1 MEKEP
6 KCIEHMLV
14 RESVCNPWNAINVPV
29 CFSST
34 YEFDSLTDA
43 ELTFSGM
50 TSNFCY
56 SRLGNPTVRA
66 FEDKMTEIESG
77 LGTVAFSSGM
87 AAITAVILTV
97 CKPGD
102 MIMCVE
108 EVYGGTHELLKSIVT
123 DLDIKVITFK
133 PNILDI
139 PFTFTTKRRTRLIF
153 VETPTNP
160 SLHTVNLSGLMQ
172 VAGMFDNAYV
182 CVDNTFATPVFQQPI
197 YQHGVDISLHSAT
210 KYIGGHGDLIGGSA
224 TVGAIPQLLH
234 DLQAVKTKT
243 GAIMD
248 PMTAFLNLRGLK
260 TLAVRMKQH
269 TINALTLTSLF
280 DELEFK
286 HTYPGFGGMVS
297 LDLGSRDNAKKFVK
311 QLVGPK
317 LAVSLGE
324 TQTLINVPALMTHAT
339 YSDEELKVIGVGPGQ
354 IRISVGIEEP
364 CKLREEFKKAL
375 EGV

>member
-14 RESVCNPWNAINVPV
+14 RESVCNPWNAINVTV

-77 LGTVAFSSGM
+77 LGTVAFYSGM
-87 AAITAVILTV
+87 EAITAVILTV

-234 DLQAVKTKT
+234 ELQAVKTKT